1 MIWRLSFSQRTAI
14 LLLAVAFL
22 LGTAIRFFQSQRAV
36 PEALQNQLFPDSA
49 AAADF
54 RERAHQVAE
63 LAEEISNRPIN
74 INTATR
80 AQLQTLSG
88 IGPVLSQRIID
99 YREKH
104 GDFKTVE
111 ELDDVYGIGPKR
123 LEAMRDRVTVETD
136 TSIAKN
142 DSTQLY
148 TAR

>member
-36 PEALQNQLFPDSA
+36 PEALQSQLFPDSA

-54 RERAHQVAE
+54 RERAKQVAE

-80 AQLQTLSG
+80 AELQSLSG

-104 GDFKTVE
+104 GAFATIE

-123 LEAMRDRVTVETD
+123 LAAMRDRVTVD
-136 TSIAKN
+136 TSSAITN
-142 DSTQLY
+142 SDSTQLY
-148 TAR
+148 TVK

>member
-22 LGTAIRFFQSQRAV
+22 LGTAIRFFQSRHAV
-36 PEALQNQLFPDSA
+36 PEALKHQLFPDSA
-49 AAADF
+49 AAAAF

-74 INTATR
+74 INTASR
-80 AQLQTLSG
+80 AQLQSLSG

-104 GDFKTVE
+104 GVFKTVE
-111 ELDDVYGIGPKR
+111 ELDKVSGIGPKR
-123 LEAMRDRVTVETD
+123 LAAIRERVTVD
-136 TSIAKN
+136 TNSSAVKA
-142 DSTQLY
+142 DSTPLY

>member
-49 AAADF
+49 AAAEF
-54 RERAHQVAE
+54 NQRAHQVGL

-80 AQLQTLSG
+80 AELQSLSG

-104 GDFKTVE
+104 GPFKTIE

-123 LEAMRDRVTVETD
+123 LEAMRDRVTVHTD
-136 TSIAKN
+136 TSIAAS
-142 DSTQLY
+142 DSAQLY
-148 TAR
+148 TTR

>member
-36 PEALQNQLFPDSA
+36 PEALQNQLFPDST

-54 RERAHQVAE
+54 REHAKQVAE
-63 LAEEISNRPIN
+63 LAEEISNQPIN
-74 INTATR
+74 INAAGL
-80 AQLQTLSG
+80 AQLQSLSG

-104 GDFKTVE
+104 GAFKTVD

-123 LEAMRDRVTVETD
+123 LEAIRDRVTVD
-136 TSIAKN
+136 TSSSSTKS

-148 TAR
+148 TAK

>member
-36 PEALQNQLFPDSA
+36 PEALQSQLFPDSA

-54 RERAHQVAE
+54 RARAHQVAE

-80 AQLQTLSG
+80 AELQSLSG
-88 IGPVLSQRIID
+88 IGSVLSQRIID

-104 GDFKTVE
+104 GPYKSVE
-111 ELDDVYGIGPKR
+111 ALDDVYGIGPKR
-123 LEAMRDRVTVETD
+123 LEAMRDRVTVD
-136 TSIAKN
+136 TSSSIAKS

-148 TAR
+148 TVK